1 MIIDLND
8 LPQQLND
15 EKVINYKRLFF
26 LLIQNWYWLV
36 ILTIIGAGSGYLYGK
51 FTPQTYKIDS
61 SIIVPEDKNAL
72 NLGSLFEN
80 EMPGIG
86 KVTINNEIEL
96 LKSYT
101 LNHRVVDNLNWRT
114 AWYENDFLVW
124 KGLYTKEPFV
134 VQEIDNGLN
143 TEGIYLTVT
152 PEGEGRYQLE
162 ADGTGL
168 INNDPVEVSFSET
181 ITLGE
186 PFQNEFF
193 NFTLHAKE
201 GVELDEDQEYRFVFQ
216 NINKQ
221 TFGYL
226 GKIQVVQ
233 TDKQG
238 EVIRLSLEGTEAL
251 RNIHYL
257 NELIR
262 VYLDLKLEQQ
272 TQTQKRSLEFIDKQ
286 LSGISDSL
294 NVAGTTFTEFRSRN
308 QIIDLSAQG
317 TLVMEQLSEIE
328 RQKSQQQIQ
337 LEYFRNL
344 LTYLEK
350 DENINQI
357 STPSVVGIEDPSL
370 NALVL
375 RLGEL
380 YSRREVLSFSAYE
393 NNPTLVLLNKEI
405 RQVNEQLRENL
416 INLIDNA
423 QISIKSLDARQ
434 SRINSDLNNLPGQ
447 EQQMINIQRKY
458 QLTSEIYTFLLQ
470 KRAEIEIALA
480 AAVVDIQ
487 IIDPARMERIVKTG
501 RGNLI
506 LLLFGAF
513 LGLLLLVIYILL
525 ADQLNSKIHL
535 QEDVE
540 KLTKLTIIGNVLHSR
555 AKSELVVVEHPTAPI
570 SESYRTI
577 RTNLQYKFTEPGQKV
592 IGIHSISPGEGK
604 TFTSTNLAS
613 ILAMNDKKTLLIG
626 ADMRKPRL
634 HQLFGL
640 DNSQGLSN
648 YLIGQ
653 FGVKEITKQTLID
666 NLWVIPSGPI
676 PPNPAE
682 LLERP
687 RMTALMDWAKKEFDY
702 IILDNAPVSM
712 VTDGLITCRHAD
724 LNLFILRY
732 GVSNKDQL
740 KFINEITG
748 KGSMPNAALVINDI
762 KLDGYG
768 YSYSYKY
775 AYGKGYYAEK

>member
-80 EMPGIG
+80 EMPGLG

-168 INNDPVEVSFSET
+168 INNEPMDVSFSET

-186 PFQNEFF
+186 PFQNDFF

-201 GVELDEDQEYRFVFQ
+201 GVEIDEDQEYRFVFQ

-221 TFGYL
+221 TFSYL
-226 GKIQVVQ
+226 EKIQIVQ

-513 LGLLLLVIYILL
+513 LGLLLPVIYILL

-577 RTNLQYKFTEPGQKV
+577 RTNLQYKFSEPGQKV

-640 DNSQGLSN
+640 ANSQGLSN
-648 YLIGQ
+648 YLVGQ
-653 FGVKEITKQTLID
+653 FGETDITKQTLID

-687 RMTALMDWAKKEFDY
+687 RMTALMEWAKKEFDY
-702 IILDNAPVSM
+702 IIFDNAPVSM

-748 KGSMPNAALVINDI
+748 KGNMPNAALVINDI

>member
-15 EKVINYKRLFF
+15 DKVINYKRLFF

-36 ILTIIGAGSGYLYGK
+36 ILTILGAGSGYLYGK
-51 FTPQTYKIDS
+51 FTPPTYKIDS

-72 NLGSLFEN
+72 NLGSLFQN

-114 AWYENDFLVW
+114 AWYEDDFLIW
-124 KGLYTKEPFV
+124 KGRYSKEPFL
-134 VQEIDNGLN
+134 VQENDNGVN
-143 TEGIYLTVT
+143 AEGVYLTIT
-152 PEGEGRYQLE
+152 PKENKQYHIE

-168 INNDPVEVSFSET
+168 VNNEAVDISFSET

-193 NFTLHAKE
+193 NFTLHPKE
-201 GVELDEDQEYRFVFQ
+201 GVEKLDDREFRFVFQ

-221 TFGYL
+221 TFNYL
-226 GKIQVVQ
+226 KQIQVVQ

-238 EVIRLSLEGTEAL
+238 EVIRLTLEGTEPL

-262 VYLDLKLEQQ
+262 VYLDLKLELQ

-294 NVAGTTFTEFRSRN
+294 NVAGTNFTEFRSRN

-380 YSRREVLSFSAYE
+380 YSRREVLAFSAYE

-405 RQVNEQLRENL
+405 RQVNDQLRENL

-423 QISIKSLDARQ
+423 QISIRSLDARQ
-434 SRINSDLNNLPGQ
+434 SRINSNLNNLPGQ

-470 KRAEIEIALA
+470 KRAEIEIGLA
-480 AAVVDIQ
+480 SAVVDIQ

-501 RGNLI
+501 RGTLI
-506 LLLFGAF
+506 LFLFGAF
-513 LGLLLLVIYILL
+513 LGLLLPVIYILL

-555 AKSELVVVEHPTAPI
+555 NKSELVVIDHPTAPI

-604 TFTSTNLAS
+604 TFNSTNLAS

-634 HQLFGL
+634 HQIFGL

-648 YLIGQ
+648 YLVGQ
-653 FGVKEITKQTLID
+653 FGETDITRQTLID
-666 NLWVIPSGPI
+666 NLWVVPSGPI

-687 RMTALMDWAKKEFDY
+687 RFKELMDWARKEFDY
-702 IILDNAPVSM
+702 IIFDNAPVSM
-712 VTDGLITCRHAD
+712 VTDGLITCRHSD

>member
-26 LLIQNWYWLV
+26 LLLQKWYWL
-36 ILTIIGAGSGYLYGK
+36 ILITFLGAGGGYLYGK

-80 EMPGIG
+80 DMPGLG

-114 AWYENDFLVW
+114 AWYEKDFLIW
-124 KGLYTKEPFV
+124 KGLYTQEPFQ
-134 VQEIDNGLN
+134 VQEINNGLN
-143 TEGIYLTVT
+143 AEGVYLTLS
-152 PEGEGRYQLE
+152 PKGDGRYQLE

-168 INNDPVEVSFSET
+168 INNQEVEVNFSET
-181 ITLGE
+181 ITLGQA
-186 PFQNEFF
+186 FRNEYF
-193 NFTLHAKE
+193 NFTLHLKE
-201 GVELDEDQEYRFVFQ
+201 GVGALDDKEYRFVFQ
-216 NINKQ
+216 NSNKQ
-221 TFGYL
+221 TFNYL
-226 GKIQVVQ
+226 KQIQVSQ
-233 TDKQG
+233 ADKQG
-238 EVIRLSLEGTEAL
+238 EVIRLTLEGSEPL

-294 NVAGTTFTEFRSRN
+294 HVAGTTFTEFRSRN

-317 TLVMEQLSEIE
+317 TMVMEQLGEIE

-344 LTYLEK
+344 LSYLEK
-350 DENINQI
+350 GENINQM

-375 RLGEL
+375 KLGDL
-380 YSRREVLSFSAYE
+380 YSRREILSFSAYE
-393 NNPTLVLLNKEI
+393 SNPTLVLLNKEI

-416 INLIDNA
+416 LNLIDNA
-423 QISIKSLDARQ
+423 QISIASLETRQ
-434 SRINSDLNNLPGQ
+434 NRINSDLNNLPGQ
-447 EQQMINIQRKY
+447 EQQLINIQRQY

-487 IIDPARMERIVKTG
+487 IIDPARMERIIPTG
-501 RGNLI
+501 RSILI

-513 LGLLLLVIYILL
+513 LGFLLPVVVILL
-525 ADQLNSKIHL
+525 SDQLNSKIHL

-540 KLTKLTIIGNVLHSR
+540 KLTSLTIVGNVLHSR
-555 AKSELVVVEHPTAPI
+555 EKSELVVMEHPTAPI

-577 RTNLQYKFTEPGQKV
+577 RTNLQYKFKEPGEKV

-613 ILAMNDKKTLLIG
+613 ILAMNEKKTLLIG

-634 HQLFGL
+634 HQIFQV
-640 DNSQGLSN
+640 DNQLGLSN
-648 YLIGQ
+648 YLVGQ
-653 FGVKEITKQTLID
+653 TSAKEIVKESLID
-666 NLWVIPSGPI
+666 NLFIIPSGPV

-682 LLERP
+682 LLERK
-687 RMTALMDWAKKEFDY
+687 RLQELIDWAKSEFDY
-702 IILDNAPVSM
+702 IIFDNAPVSM
-712 VTDGLITCRHAD
+712 VTDGLITSQLSD

-732 GVSNKDQL
+732 GVSDKDQL
-740 KFINEITG
+740 KFINEMTK
-748 KGSMPNAALVINDI
+748 KGTMPNAALVINDI
-762 KLDGYG
+762 KLSGYG

-775 AYGKGYYAEK
+775 AYGKGYYAE

>member
-80 EMPGIG
+80 EMPGLG

-114 AWYENDFLVW
+114 AWYEKDFLVW

-152 PEGEGRYQLE
+152 PEGDGRYQLE

-168 INNDPVEVSFSET
+168 INNDPVDVSFSET

-201 GVELDEDQEYRFVFQ
+201 GVEIDEDQEYRFVFQ

-221 TFGYL
+221 TFNYL
-226 GKIQVVQ
+226 EKIQIVQ

-513 LGLLLLVIYILL
+513 LGLLVPVIYILL

-540 KLTKLTIIGNVLHSR
+540 RLTKLTIIGNVLHSR

-604 TFTSTNLAS
+604 TFTATNLAS

-634 HQLFGL
+634 HQMFGL

-648 YLIGQ
+648 YLVGQ
-653 FGVKEITKQTLID
+653 FGETDITKQTLID

-687 RMTALMDWAKKEFDY
+687 RMTALMEWAKKEFDY
-702 IILDNAPVSM
+702 IIFDNAPVSM

-748 KGSMPNAALVINDI
+748 KGNMPNAALVINDI